1 MRIYS
6 DVRDYGGNI
15 VDLLNLHSHKI
26 SPKTFP
32 AQTLLLTGNNILQI
46 GKKVLHYPYMPNSK
60 IIIIKQH
67 LDTRCREFQKFGNS

>member
-15 VDLLNLHSHKI
+15 VDLVNLHLHLHKM

-32 AQTLLLTGNNILQI
+32 TPTVRLTGNNILQI
-46 GKKVLHYPYMPNSK
+46 GKKVLP
-60 IIIIKQH
+60 
-67 LDTRCREFQKFGNS
+67 